1 MKRLK
6 RPRNNPGKEVP
17 DNLLFTALRWETLRE
32 QYFTSI
38 GRLDDAMEAHYLR
51 RFTQNVFGT
60 NTESPSTSNEI

>member
-1 MKRLK
+1 MPRPN

-32 QYFTSI
+32 RYFTSI

-51 RFTQNVFGT
+51 TIYSKRLWDEHGISVDLK
-60 NTESPSTSNEI
+60 

>member
-1 MKRLK
+1 MPRLK

-32 QYFTSI
+32 RYFTSI

-51 RFTQNVFGT
+51 TIYSKRLWDEHGISVDLK
-60 NTESPSTSNEI
+60 

>member
-1 MKRLK
+1 MPRLK

-17 DNLLFTALRWETLRE
+17 DNLLFTALRWETMRQ

-51 RFTQNVFGT
+51 TIYSKRLWDEHGISVDLK
-60 NTESPSTSNEI
+60 

>member
-1 MKRLK
+1 MPRLK

-38 GRLDDAMEAHYLR
+38 GRLDDATEAHYLR
-51 RFTQNVFGT
+51 TIYSKRLWDEHGISVDLK
-60 NTESPSTSNEI
+60 

>member
-1 MKRLK
+1 MPQKR

-38 GRLDDAMEAHYLR
+38 GRLDDAIEAHHLR
-51 RFTQNVFGT
+51 TIYSKRLWDEHGISVDLK
-60 NTESPSTSNEI
+60 

>member
-1 MKRLK
+1 MPRLK

-17 DNLLFTALRWETLRE
+17 DNLLFTALRWETLRQ

-51 RFTQNVFGT
+51 TIYSKRLWDEHGISVDLK
-60 NTESPSTSNEI
+60 